1 MKYQFQFAG
10 ANVSRRSAPQK
21 GRWRIAILAAVLV
34 LAALAYANYLFN
46 IFHLPF
52 HRAPVVAVPQPVT
65 ATAVA
70 AAPAK
75 SAVKESVAVATAVK
89 TTTDAG
95 KVSVANPVVQPLTV
109 AQTAPT
115 ASVAPAPVTTTPVA
129 PAVPAAP
136 VAAAPVTPKVIS
148 VTTIPASQI
157 ISEPLPTVSRPIKEH
172 TPQDRLLMAGQSA
185 FAMTMDMA
193 TKYPDA
199 YGFRAEDVFADAK
212 LGDPMPI
219 YTVEEPDR
227 AAYKRGEPVKPILK
241 EAKQWAFPVTVNHRV
256 ACMVTVT
263 YSHHDYVPGKGSKI
277 LGMAWD
283 KITEKWP
290 AEEGYHPC
298 IVINSAVP
306 GYYFTVPELPQPNM
320 TDIVRLFDYHLNL
333 SPADVILASWR

>member
-21 GRWRIAILAAVLV
+21 NRWRIAILAAMLA

-52 HRAPVVAVPQPVT
+52 HRAPVVAVARPVA
-65 ATAVA
+65 ATPVA

-75 SAVKESVAVATAVK
+75 SAAKESVAVATAVK
-89 TTTDAG
+89 TATDAA

-109 AQTAPT
+109 APT
-115 ASVAPAPVTTTPVA
+115 VPVAPAPTAATPVT
-129 PAVPAAP
+129 PAVP
-136 VAAAPVTPKVIS
+136 VAAAPVTPKVVS

-157 ISEPLPTVSRPIKEH
+157 VSQPVPTVSRPIKEH
-172 TPQDRLLMAGQSA
+172 TPQERLLLAGQAA

-219 YTVEEPDR
+219 YTVEESDR

-290 AEEGYHPC
+290 PEEGYHPC